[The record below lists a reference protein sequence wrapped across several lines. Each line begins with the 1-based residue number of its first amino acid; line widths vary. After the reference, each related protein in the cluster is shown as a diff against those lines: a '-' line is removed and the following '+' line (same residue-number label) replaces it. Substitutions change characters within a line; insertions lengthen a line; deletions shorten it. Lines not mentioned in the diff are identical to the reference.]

1 MVGRVM
7 SIIGVL
13 LFLVFVAADWFGI
26 GGPPGIGWKPVAGM
40 VFGVAVA
47 ALGMTN
53 LRSPGR

>member
-1 MVGRVM
+1 M